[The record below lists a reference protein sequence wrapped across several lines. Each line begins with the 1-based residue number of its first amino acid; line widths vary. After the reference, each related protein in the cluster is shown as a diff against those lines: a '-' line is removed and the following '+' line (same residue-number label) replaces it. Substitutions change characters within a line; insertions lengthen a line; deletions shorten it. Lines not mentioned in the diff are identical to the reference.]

1 MTILDPNKTIGRPS
15 QTSQMADSL
24 QWLSYGLILVF
35 LAQVIPTLFPIALL
49 QPEWMVRVSGILRAT
64 ASLAAI
70 ALALIMLANM
80 IDKEVM
86 PSSKHLKLFRRIA
99 TFAAIGYFLLIPL
112 QTYATVVGIRSELQ
126 KGQDQ
131 LASLV
136 SAGNLVKNAGN
147 EQQLR
152 DAIRAIPGAEEVAM
166 RPLGADVQTIKKAL
180 LDKLRESTNN
190 LQNQLNDTQSKILA
204 NTTIPLIRDAAI
216 DLGYA
221 MGFAGMGYSQ
231 PGKPTPL
238 RLLLKGPNL
247 NILKKQGG
255 RPKSV
260 LGRRTRRSAR
270 WLKRIIGQR

>member
-49 QPEWMVRVSGILRAT
+49 QPEWMVRVSGSLRAT

-70 ALALIMLANM
+70 ALAMIMLANM
-80 IDKEVM
+80 LDKEVM

-99 TFAAIGYFLLIPL
+99 TFAGIGFLLLIPL
-112 QTYATVVGIRSELQ
+112 QTYGTVVGIRSELQ
-126 KGQDQ
+126 KGQAQ
-131 LASLV
+131 LTSLV
-136 SAGNLVKNAGN
+136 SAGNLVKNADD

-152 DAIRAIPGAEEVAM
+152 DAIRAIPGAEEVAL

-180 LDKLRESTNN
+180 LDRLRESTNN
-190 LQNQLNDTQSKILA
+190 LRSQLNDTQSKILA

-216 DLGYA
+216 ALGYA

-231 PGKPTPL
+231 PGKLTPL

-255 RPKSV
+255 RRKSIF
-260 LGRRTRRSAR
+260 GRQTKGYSR
-270 WLKRIIGQR
+270 

>member
-1 MTILDPNKTIGRPS
+1 MTMLDPNKTIGRPS

-231 PGKPTPL
+231 SGKPTPL

-255 RPKSV
+255 RRKSIF
-260 LGRRTRRSAR
+260 GRQTKGYTR
-270 WLKRIIGQR
+270 WLRRLIGR